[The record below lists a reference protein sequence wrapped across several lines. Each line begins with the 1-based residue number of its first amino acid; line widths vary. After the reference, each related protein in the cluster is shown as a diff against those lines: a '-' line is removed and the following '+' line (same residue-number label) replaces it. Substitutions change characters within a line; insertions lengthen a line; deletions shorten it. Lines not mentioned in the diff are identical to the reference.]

1 MTIISSSGEAAGE
14 KRAVCGGRCGK
25 LCASFA
31 GSLCR
36 DRFEGTLEKHSSEK
50 RRACEKTKVFSCAL
64 CCSILILGS
73 IRLGIRHFGLRE
85 VFCGCGSILI
95 CWKALAGMKF
105 SRRKHP
111 DLLESPGRDELCA
124 DLPACTTKGNL
135 NDGGYPR
142 S

>member
-14 KRAVCGGRCGK
+14 NRAVCGGRCGK
-25 LCASFA
+25 LCASLA

-50 RRACEKTKVFSCAL
+50 RRACEKTKFFSCAL

-105 SRRKHP
+105 SWRKHP
-111 DLLESPGRDELCA
+111 GLLKSPGRDELCA
-124 DLPACTTKGNL
+124 DLPACTPKGSWH
-135 NDGGYPR
+135 DDRYPR

>member
-1 MTIISSSGEAAGE
+1 MKQRIAENLQTHAEE
-14 KRAVCGGRCGK
+14 CGGRCGK
-25 LCASFA
+25 LCASLA

-50 RRACEKTKVFSCAL
+50 RRACEKTKVFPCAL

-105 SRRKHP
+105 SWRKHP
-111 DLLESPGRDELCA
+111 DLLKSSDRDALCA
-124 DLPACTTKGNL
+124 DLPACTPKGSL
-135 NDGGYPR
+135 HDGGYPR